1 MDTPTVLQTK
11 FGLAFGF
18 GITLFA
24 VFILNTAILQ
34 CRYQCDEGIVLA
46 PVLLVSGFFSIC
58 YYSHTLWMQQTVSN
72 TGYVAVKQQEEK
84 GKDVSTETS
93 SSTETPP
100 DT

>member
-18 GITLFA
+18 GITFFA

-34 CRYQCDEGIVLA
+34 CRYQCDEGIVFA
-46 PVLLVSGFFSIC
+46 PVLLVSGVFSLC
-58 YYSHTLWMQQTVSN
+58 YHLHALLKRQTTSN
-72 TGYVAVKQQEEK
+72 TGYVALKEEK

>member
-24 VFILNTAILQ
+24 IFILNTAILQ
-34 CRYQCDEGIVLA
+34 CRYQCDAGIAVA
-46 PVLLVSGFFSIC
+46 PVLLVAGFFSFC
-58 YYSHTLWMQQTVSN
+58 HQSHALWKQQTTSN
-72 TGYVAVKQQEEK
+72 AGYVVLKEEK
-84 GKDVSTETS
+84 DKDVSTETS

>member
-11 FGLAFGF
+11 FNLAFGF

-46 PVLLVSGFFSIC
+46 PVLLVSGFFSLC
-58 YYSHTLWMQQTVSN
+58 YHSHSLWKQQTTSN
-72 TGYVAVKQQEEK
+72 AGYVAVKQEEK
-84 GKDVSTETS
+84 DKEVSTETS